1 MRTVLSVER
10 FRDHLVDPLRSLLVD
25 DDSGVL
31 TAYAM
36 LVRGEP
42 ADADVVAAI
51 RVRPTVEL
59 SKFYLLPGRHGSG
72 AASALMGAT
81 LDEARAHGAAGTW
94 LGVNE
99 ENARAQRFYAKHG
112 FAVVGRKRF
121 LVGARWEDDFVLER
135 PLA

>member
-1 MRTVLSVER
+1 
-10 FRDHLVDPLRSLLVD
+10 
-25 DDSGVL
+25 
-31 TAYAM
+31 
-36 LVRGEP
+36 
-42 ADADVVAAI
+42 
-51 RVRPTVEL
+51 
-59 SKFYLLPGRHGSG
+59 
-72 AASALMGAT
+72 MGAT